1 MAFIACSGALWLI
14 VLVKKAEKIQK
25 MLTGFT
31 YSVSVLTVL
40 AALTPILTT
49 LIFLVIFRVRATYA
63 MALGFLFTAL
73 VAVSIWEMSWIR
85 IVAATLEGWII
96 AVSILWIVL
105 GALLLTNTLKISGA
119 MDSIRY
125 RLSEAS
131 PDERIQLLIIAWLF
145 GAFLEGAAGFGT
157 PAAICAPL
165 LVVLGFAP
173 MAAVVLALI
182 ANSIPVA
189 FGAVGTPILIG
200 LTQGIGSVIGLDLSV
215 SERALLIQNSAEKI
229 ALFNLILGSF
239 FPFAMVL
246 IYARF
251 FSTLR
256 NWHYGLTAW
265 KFSLAAGFS
274 FTLPSYLAVIF
285 LGPEFPSLLGSL
297 FGLAVVLFFL
307 NRSSRNHSISTGTAL
322 KSPSISPKSPIM
334 SFQKAMLPYLGLG
347 LLLVLTRLPS
357 LPLRG
362 WLQSFSIE
370 FHDLFSTGIHT
381 SISPLYVPGTVFL
394 LLTFMVFW
402 LHALDRK
409 QCLQVFR
416 DSFASIGASTIALA
430 SALPM
435 VRIFI
440 HSGENERGL
449 GSMPL
454 ELANHAAQL
463 LQGYW
468 TLVTPLVGALGSFI
482 SGSATFSN
490 LMFANMQLTVAAS
503 EGLNPSLIL
512 ALQTLGASAGNMI
525 SVLNVVA
532 ATAVVGLSGKE
543 GQVIRYTLI
552 PMLTF
557 CVLLGLLGWIVM

>member
-1 MAFIACSGALWLI
+1 
-14 VLVKKAEKIQK
+14 
-25 MLTGFT
+25 
-31 YSVSVLTVL
+31 
-40 AALTPILTT
+40 
-49 LIFLVIFRVRATYA
+49 
-63 MALGFLFTAL
+63 
-73 VAVSIWEMSWIR
+73 
-85 IVAATLEGWII
+85 
-96 AVSILWIVL
+96 
-105 GALLLTNTLKISGA
+105 
-119 MDSIRY
+119 
-125 RLSEAS
+125 
-131 PDERIQLLIIAWLF
+131 
-145 GAFLEGAAGFGT
+145 
-157 PAAICAPL
+157 
-165 LVVLGFAP
+165 
-173 MAAVVLALI
+173 
-182 ANSIPVA
+182 
-189 FGAVGTPILIG
+189 
-200 LTQGIGSVIGLDLSV
+200 
-215 SERALLIQNSAEKI
+215 
-229 ALFNLILGSF
+229 
-239 FPFAMVL
+239 
-246 IYARF
+246 
-251 FSTLR
+251 
-256 NWHYGLTAW
+256 
-265 KFSLAAGFS
+265 
-274 FTLPSYLAVIF
+274 
-285 LGPEFPSLLGSL
+285 
-297 FGLAVVLFFL
+297 
-307 NRSSRNHSISTGTAL
+307 
-322 KSPSISPKSPIM
+322 
-334 SFQKAMLPYLGLG
+334 MLPYLGLG

-440 HSGENERGL
+440 HSGENDRGL

-490 LMFANMQLTVAAS
+490 LMFANMQLTVAVS